1 MQVKTLMNILSEWD
15 ENEEI
20 YIGLIMRFTDLLD
33 NLVDEDEKHHY
44 ATQVEAWNSTVR
56 RAEKHW
62 DYGDEWSEIENLF
75 MRSAEVK
82 EEE

>member
-33 NLVDEDEKHHY
+33 NLVDEDE
-44 ATQVEAWNSTVR
+44 
-56 RAEKHW
+56 
-62 DYGDEWSEIENLF
+62 WSEIENLF

>member
-20 YIGLIMRFTDLLD
+20 YTGLIYRFTDLLD
-33 NLVDEDEKHHY
+33 YHADEVDEL
-44 ATQVEAWNSTVR
+44 VS
-56 RAEKHW
+56 
-62 DYGDEWSEIENLF
+62 LF